1 MQMSPDGDLRVP
13 QMELDAWTPIS
24 AQVEGWIE
32 RLKLKA
38 SNPKLVAVDGVPGTQ
53 GVTFIYASMVE
64 ATAAEPDGKVWLE
77 AKVATAKLGL
87 KARLPPAD
95 NSGTSGKYGTAS

>member
-1 MQMSPDGDLRVP
+1 MEMSPGGDLRLP

-53 GVTFIYASMVE
+53 GVTFIYASMVK
-64 ATAAEPDGKVWLE
+64 ATVAEPDGKVWLAPE
-77 AKVATAKLGL
+77 VATARLGL
-87 KARLPPAD
+87 KAGLRPAD
-95 NSGTSGKYGTAS
+95 DGEPSDQCDTAS